1 MMPAQSLIFCSKVS
15 SGVTGDQK
23 PFGEGFPQRTP
34 GPWPGWGGEAPPVL
48 DTAAPICRIGP
59 AASAI

>member
-1 MMPAQSLIFCSKVS
+1 MMPAQSLIFCSKTF

-34 GPWPGWGGEAPPVL
+34 GPWPGPGGEAPPVRR
-48 DTAAPICRIGP
+48 P
-59 AASAI
+59 S